1 MGSDMLVQRVLQPT
15 GGDESWTVLDDDFTV
30 IEPIEMFLAHLTV
43 IERSPTT
50 VRSYAF
56 DLRDYF
62 QFLGLHEI
70 DWDTVALEQLGRFAG
85 WLRLAPDARAGTVTA
100 LPTVTPHCSAT
111 TINRKLS
118 AIGSF
123 YRFHARHGVSCA
135 DLLTAMNPS
144 GARSSSWRPFL
155 AHLGDRGTRKTIK
168 LTPPRRLPRT
178 LTDEQTAAILA
189 CCDRLRD
196 RFLIALLAGT
206 GMRVGEAL
214 GLRHEDID
222 PAERLVRVRAR
233 RNSNQARVKCG
244 QREIPIA
251 PALIRLYTDYLVT
264 EYGDLDC
271 DYVFVNL
278 WAGNHGDPWRYW
290 NVTDL
295 IARLRRCSGIE
306 FTAHMFRH
314 TYATELLRREVPPE
328 VVQKL
333 LGHASITTTI
343 GTYAHLDITHVRDAL
358 ERSGWL
364 ARAAG
369 TPTAT
374 EGGR

>member
-1 MGSDMLVQRVLQPT
+1 MVVQRVLQPI
-15 GGDESWTVLDDDFTV
+15 GGDESWTVLDDDFAV
-30 IEPIEMFLAHLTV
+30 IEPIEMFLAYLTV
-43 IERSPTT
+43 IERSPAT

-62 QFLGLHEI
+62 QFLNAHQI
-70 DWDTVALEQLGRFAG
+70 DWTAVDLADLGRFVG
-85 WLRLAPDARAGTVTA
+85 WLRLTPAARMGAVTG
-100 LPTVTPHCSAT
+100 LPTAAHCSAT
-111 TINRKLS
+111 TINRKL
-118 AIGSF
+118 AAVGSF
-123 YRFHARHGVSCA
+123 YRFHARHGVSCT
-135 DLLTAMNPS
+135 DLLTTIEPGGGRA
-144 GARSSSWRPFL
+144 GSWRPFL
-155 AHLGDRGTRKTIK
+155 AHLGGHETRKTIK

-178 LTDEQTAAILA
+178 LTGEQITTILG

-214 GLRHEDID
+214 GLRHEDLD
-222 PAERLVRVRAR
+222 PAGRLVRVRAR
-233 RNSNQARVKCG
+233 CNSNRARVKSG
-244 QREIPIA
+244 QREVPVA

-278 WAGNHGDPWRYW
+278 WAGPLGQPWRYW

-295 IARLRRCSGIE
+295 IARLRRRSGIE

-314 TYATELLRREVPPE
+314 TYATELLRREVPAE
-328 VVQKL
+328 IVQKL

-343 GTYAHLDITHVRDAL
+343 GIYAHLDITHVRDVL

-364 ARAAG
+364 PRVTDALTSSESEPR
-369 TPTAT
+369 
-374 EGGR
+374 